1 VDDEKDLI
9 LKVRSGDRSAYE
21 QLVQAHQGR
30 IFSAAYRLLRN
41 YEDAAELTQDAFIAA
56 YQAIKGFRL
65 QSSFY
70 TWIYRI
76 VLNLCYHKLRS
87 AKYRAGLKTQSL
99 DEPFA
104 SSSPSAPDIL
114 ISRERE
120 EALRR
125 SLASLKEPFYQVI
138 VLHDLEGL
146 SYKEIAAIAN
156 CSIGTVMS
164 RLHRARLQ
172 LSEKVKKSGINS
184 A

>member
-1 VDDEKDLI
+1 MEEERDLI
-9 LKVRSGDRSAYE
+9 FKARSGDRSAYE
-21 QLVQAHQGR
+21 QLVNEHQGR
-30 IFSAAYRLLRN
+30 VFAAAYRLLRN
-41 YEDAAELTQDAFIAA
+41 YEDAAELAQDAFIAA

-87 AKYRAGLKTQSL
+87 AKYKAGLKTRALEES
-99 DEPFA
+99 FA
-104 SSSPSAPDIL
+104 SKSPSASDVL
-114 ISRERE
+114 ISKERE
-120 EALRR
+120 ESLRR
-125 SLASLKEPFYQVI
+125 ALASLKEPFYQVI

-146 SYKEIAAIAN
+146 SYKEIAAIVN

-172 LSEKVKKSGINS
+172 LSEKLKKVE
-184 A
+184 